1 MCERVVQTWMLE
13 VTGGSAAGAAQVMTT
28 DFVQLYKDSALSRY
42 APPPT
47 RTNVCDAFKCANSC
61 Q

>member
-1 MCERVVQTWMLE
+1 MQTWMLE